1 MIRLIRTTTPATTQV
16 RRVASWRVGQ
26 TTLRSSKRDSARNS
40 RVTRPFALNMTTA
53 SAATR
58 PPTTAPMRSP
68 VDHWP
73 MYQQKANTPPTTSST
88 PSAYIAT
95 SDGEADLGSSTPL
108 LTTLRDCTFDG
119 LVWGGHRGPE
129 EGG

>member
-26 TTLRSSKRDSARNS
+26 TTLRSSKRDSDRNS
-40 RVTRPFALNMTTA
+40 RVSRPFALNMNTA

-68 VDHWP
+68 VAHWRSEDHKSEL
-73 MYQQKANTPPTTSST
+73 Q
-88 PSAYIAT
+88 
-95 SDGEADLGSSTPL
+95 L
-108 LTTLRDCTFDG
+108 LTRTSYAVFSLKKTKKPNTIPHLSHIINHADNY
-119 LVWGGHRGPE
+119 
-129 EGG
+129 